1 MFDKISRSWSLAGQ
15 CWNVLKEDPAL
26 LVFPLLSS
34 IVLLVLLGSFAL
46 PMFAFYHNLQP
57 ALADGNT
64 THTSRLLFYIT
75 MYAFYFVSYAV
86 MMFFN
91 SALISVALKRLD
103 GESASVSEGL
113 QMALARLPAILGY
126 AAIAATVG
134 TILRSIEERVGFVG
148 RIVIG
153 IIGAGW
159 TIATAM
165 TLPVLIEEDVGPI
178 EAISRSLALLRR
190 NWGENVIGNG
200 GISLGVAVV
209 AIPIFVLGW
218 LLVVCRR
225 CSTRSGASIFL
236 AMALFVLMMI
246 AIGLVSTTLH
256 AIYTAAL
263 YRYATGSKENAGI
276 DGDLLAEAYLPVNC
290 LTERSSHLRESGC
303 LVGYDVSEDEAVAF
317 DVCRS
322 RRRWARENIG
332 PSVTTV

>member
-1 MFDKISRSWSLAGQ
+1 MEGPSVFDKISRSWSLAGQ
-15 CWNVLKEDPAL
+15 CWDVLKEDPAL

-34 IVLLVLLGSFAL
+34 IVLLILLGSFAL
-46 PMFAFYHNLQP
+46 PMFAFYHSLQP
-57 ALADGNT
+57 VLADGNT

-75 MYAFYFVSYAV
+75 MYAFYFVSYSV

-113 QMALARLPAILGY
+113 QMALGHLPAILGY
-126 AAIAATVG
+126 AVIAATVG

-209 AIPIFVLGW
+209 AIPIFVLAW
-218 LLVVCRR
+218 LLVVAAG
-225 CSTRSGASIFL
+225 STHSGASIFL
-236 AMALFVLMMI
+236 AMALFVVMMI

-256 AIYTAAL
+256 AIYIAAL

-276 DGDLLAEAYLPVNC
+276 DGDLLAEAYLPK
-290 LTERSSHLRESGC
+290 
-303 LVGYDVSEDEAVAF
+303 
-317 DVCRS
+317 
-322 RRRWARENIG
+322 
-332 PSVTTV
+332 